1 MDGIDRFR
9 EVTGLPIAPY
19 FSASK
24 ILWLLEN
31 VPGLRAA
38 ALAGEAVFGTV
49 DTWLIYK
56 LTGAVLVL
64 FLFLLWSW
72 SAGVLLL
79 GCLGGGATRDRKT
92 CGSIVGLYIL
102 FFFLPSHI
110 PNKTHTQN
118 PQAGRSTSPT

>member
-1 MDGIDRFR
+1 MKDRPPPLPTHTHHPPYYINPLSQVDGIDRFR

-31 VPGLRAA
+31 VPGLRGA

-56 LTGAVLVL
+56 LTGAVLVFYFCFGL
-64 FLFLLWSW
+64 GLRGCCW
-72 SAGVLLL
+72 GV
-79 GCLGGGATRDRKT
+79 
-92 CGSIVGLYIL
+92 
-102 FFFLPSHI
+102 
-110 PNKTHTQN
+110 
-118 PQAGRSTSPT
+118 